1 MGLEMQ
7 SRVGKEILAADRD
20 KLAGYRHKDLEKED
34 KSVDE
39 LVLSHYPSLVEDFEK
54 HRVVIYQK

>member
-7 SRVGKEILAADRD
+7 CCVGKEILAADRD
-20 KLAGYRHKDLEKED
+20 KLAGYRYKDLEKED
-34 KSVDE
+34 KGVDE
-39 LVLSHYPSLVEDFEK
+39 LVLSHYPCLMERFEK